1 MKIQTSQIQLS
12 GQQQESIKATR
23 LERLSVSALEQAAD
37 GGVGGRS
44 VETGQGDE
52 RASIHLSLTSTVS
65 EQQAVETQSRISDL
79 DQGQTMQEHAGLKI
93 ADSVIKQTAELELWV
108 SEIARP
114 EPVVNDNN
122 LMVNGVEIAAGQ
134 SLDVK
139 VEVVSLLTQE
149 SEQNL
154 TFEALGQVTTEDGRG
169 IDFML
174 ALDFQRSSKSEQ
186 INQFVGNR
194 NLIDPLMINLS
205 GGAVEF
211 SDLTFEFDLN
221 ADGEM
226 ETLSQT
232 ASGSGF
238 IVFDKNQNGLIDDG
252 TEMFGPQSGQGFD
265 ELREYDDD
273 GNGWIDEN
281 DAIYGQLGVMSFNG
295 AGNNDGREVQSLM
308 SAEVGAI
315 YLGSVASDYQ
325 LNTESGMFA
334 GSLKQSGIALAEDGR
349 ALLMQ
354 EVHLVDHKAQ
364 LAQPVTEVI
373 TDFDLEPI
381 AVEEVLIGQSANNS
395 PLNLFQFDQ
404 TLLNARDAQTQVSI
418 TSSQSFNVE
427 ARFQIENTQGF
438 KQPQLEERLT
448 QVQDLRNWVSEAMK
462 DFEVRDNSGQ
472 ASIKA
477 PAIEE
482 IRQAKSP
489 IKESMLEGMDLDSM
503 KLDAKL
509 SAMRSMVESLRE
521 MRQMSA
527 HSEQRASTYK
537 TIGYYK

>member
-44 VETGQGDE
+44 VETDQ
-52 RASIHLSLTSTVS
+52 ASILLNLTSTVS

-79 DQGQTMQEHAGLKI
+79 DQGQTMQEHAGLQI

-325 LNTESGMFA
+325 LNTESGIFA
-334 GSLKQSGIALAEDGR
+334 GTLKQSGIALSEDGR

-354 EVHLVDHKAQ
+354 EVHLADHKAQ

-427 ARFQIENTQGF
+427 ARFQIENTQEF

-462 DFEVRDNSGQ
+462 DFEVRDNGGQ
-472 ASIKA
+472 SSVKA
-477 PAIEE
+477 PAIED

-489 IKESMLEGMDLDSM
+489 IKETMLEGMDLDSM
-503 KLDAKL
+503 KLDAKF
-509 SAMRSMVESLRE
+509 SAMRSMVETLRE

-527 HSEQRASTYK
+527 YSEQRASTYQ

>member
-65 EQQAVETQSRISDL
+65 EQQAVETQARISDL
-79 DQGQTMQEHAGLKI
+79 DQGQTIQEHAGLKI

-134 SLDVK
+134 SLDVR

-252 TEMFGPQSGQGFD
+252 SEMFGPQSGQGFA

-281 DAIYGQLGVMSFNG
+281 DAIYTELGVMSFNG
-295 AGNNDGREVQSLM
+295 VGDNDGREVQSLM

-325 LNTESGMFA
+325 LNTDSGIFA
-334 GSLKQSGIALAEDGR
+334 GTLKQSGIALSEDGR

-354 EVHLVDHKAQ
+354 EVHLADHKAQ

-427 ARFQIENTQGF
+427 DRFQIENTQEF

-462 DFEVRDNSGQ
+462 DFEVRDNGGQ
-472 ASIKA
+472 TSIKA

-521 MRQMSA
+521 MRQVSTQ
-527 HSEQRASTYK
+527 SEQRASMYQ

>member
-23 LERLSVSALEQAAD
+23 LEQLSVSALEQAAD

-134 SLDVK
+134 SLDVR

-252 TEMFGPQSGQGFD
+252 SEMFGPQSGQGFA

-281 DAIYGQLGVMSFNG
+281 DAIYTELGVMSFNG
-295 AGNNDGREVQSLM
+295 VGDNDGREVQSLM

-325 LNTESGMFA
+325 LNTDSGIFA
-334 GSLKQSGIALAEDGR
+334 GTLKQSGIALSEDGR

-354 EVHLVDHKAQ
+354 EVHLADHKAQ

-427 ARFQIENTQGF
+427 DRFQIENTQEF

-448 QVQDLRNWVSEAMK
+448 QVQNLRNWVSEAMK
-462 DFEVRDNSGQ
+462 DFEVRDNGGQ
-472 ASIKA
+472 TSIKA

-521 MRQMSA
+521 MRQVSTQ
-527 HSEQRASTYK
+527 SEQRASMYQ

>member
-44 VETGQGDE
+44 VETDQGDE
-52 RASIHLSLTSTVS
+52 RASILLNLTSTVS

-79 DQGQTMQEHAGLKI
+79 DQGQTMQEYAGLQI

-349 ALLMQ
+349 ALLLQ
-354 EVHLVDHKAQ
+354 EVHLADHKQQLEQSAAQ
-364 LAQPVTEVI
+364 VI
-373 TDFDLEPI
+373 TEFNLEPI
-381 AVEEVLIGQSANNS
+381 AIEDVLIGQSVNNS

-404 TLLNARDAQTQVSI
+404 TLLNARDAQTQVSF
-418 TSSQSFNVE
+418 TSNQSFNVE
-427 ARFQIENTQGF
+427 ASFQIESSHQA
-438 KQPQLEERLT
+438 KQIHPVDRIS
-448 QVQDLRNWVSEAMK
+448 QVHELRNWVSEAME
-462 DFEVRDNSGQ
+462 DFEVMDFGVKVLDKTSAIEDISQ
-472 ASIKA
+472 AS
-477 PAIEE
+477 
-482 IRQAKSP
+482 SP
-489 IKESMLEGMDLDSM
+489 VKELMLEGMDLNSM

-521 MRQMSA
+521 MRQMNIQT
-527 HSEQRASTYK
+527 EQRASMYQA
-537 TIGYYK
+537 IGYYK

>member
-1 MKIQTSQIQLS
+1 MKIQASQILLS

-37 GGVGGRS
+37 GGIVGRS
-44 VETGQGDE
+44 VEADQGDE
-52 RASIHLSLTSTVS
+52 RASIHLNLTSTVS
-65 EQQAVETQSRISDL
+65 EQQAVETQSRITDL
-79 DQGQTMQEHAGLKI
+79 DQGQAIQEHAGLQI
-93 ADSVIKQTAELELWV
+93 ADSIIKQTAKLDLWV

-134 SLDVK
+134 SLDVR

-174 ALDFQRSSKSEQ
+174 ALDFQRATKSEQ

-226 ETLSQT
+226 DTLSQT

-238 IVFDKNQNGLIDDG
+238 IVFDKNLNGHIDDG
-252 TEMFGPQSGQGFD
+252 TEMFGPQTGQGFA

-354 EVHLVDHKAQ
+354 EVHLADHKAQ

-373 TDFDLEPI
+373 TEFDLEPI
-381 AVEEVLIGQSANNS
+381 AVEEVILGQSANNS

-404 TLLNARDAQTQVSI
+404 TLLNGRDAQTQVSI
-418 TSSQSFNVE
+418 TSNQSFNVE
-427 ARFQIENTQGF
+427 ASFQIENTQPF
-438 KQPQLEERLT
+438 KQTQLEERST
-448 QVQDLRNWVSEAMK
+448 QVHDLRNWVSEAMK
-462 DFEVRDNSGQ
+462 DFEVKSDGEL
-472 ASIKA
+472 ASVHTPVIQYIA
-477 PAIEE
+477 
-482 IRQAKSP
+482 QAKSP
-489 IKESMLEGMDLDSM
+489 IKESILEGVDLDGM
-503 KLDAKL
+503 ELDAKL

-521 MRQMSA
+521 MRQA
-527 HSEQRASTYK
+527 RAQSEQRISAYQTV
-537 TIGYYK
+537 GYYK